1 MPVRTLLV
9 GLIADCASSR
19 CRHGRACPACPGH
32 PRRAA
37 AKTGLTTARPV
48 AKAHSREAFCFC
60 CLLTG
65 APCAQSRHGRDK
77 PGHDASGRDRSSV
90 VSPPSVRALPG
101 DKLLS
106 PAKRS
111 REPFIVRQ
119 IVDDRKNSVRT
130 LNMEL
135 RFEGFLG
142 KK

>member
-1 MPVRTLLV
+1 MSATR
-9 GLIADCASSR
+9 IAAIFRVVETAHPS
-19 CRHGRACPACPGH
+19 CR
-32 PRRAA
+32 RR
-37 AKTGLTTARPV
+37 
-48 AKAHSREAFCFC
+48 
-60 CLLTG
+60 
-65 APCAQSRHGRDK
+65 
-77 PGHDASGRDRSSV
+77 
-90 VSPPSVRALPG
+90 VSELPG

-142 KK
+142 KKVSADASHPYGRNLGK